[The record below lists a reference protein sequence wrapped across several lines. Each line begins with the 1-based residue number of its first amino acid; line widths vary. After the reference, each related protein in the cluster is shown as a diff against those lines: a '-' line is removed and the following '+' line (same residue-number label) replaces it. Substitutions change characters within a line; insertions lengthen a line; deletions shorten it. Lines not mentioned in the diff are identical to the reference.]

1 MDNPEKQIPA
11 VVEQKDGYIEITFSD
26 QIPRGMI
33 ENQVRECQSG
43 TCECCTP
50 EFRSNVESFEIVS
63 DDQTCQ
69 WDSLSSDSHWEGH
82 PTLPRLLPFLRR
94 QHSFVCLLR

>member
-50 EFRSNVESFEIVS
+50 EFRSNLESFEIVP
-63 DDQTCQ
+63 DDQTKVRVTGKITKEQ
-69 WDSLSSDSHWEGH
+69 ILTNILSCAPKLE
-82 PTLPRLLPFLRR
+82 
-94 QHSFVCLLR
+94 